1 MKNVVRDKEAK
12 IYSIVDAARTLIE
25 TTGYDEVTIRDIA
38 ASAGVSV
45 GLIYKYFP
53 GGKYDIIACIGSRYV
68 EEQLVMKQPESIDF
82 NDFPGYVRAL
92 IKNMQ
97 QFSKLNSSWM
107 KAVATAAAR
116 DSEIADE
123 MRKVDL
129 KEYGAV
135 FELFDR
141 FSRR

>member
-1 MKNVVRDKEAK
+1 
-12 IYSIVDAARTLIE
+12 
-25 TTGYDEVTIRDIA
+25 VTIRDIA

-53 GGKYDIIACIGSRYV
+53 GGKFDIIACIGSRYV
-68 EEQLVMKQPESIDF
+68 EEQLVMRQPESINF